1 MKELLARAEEKG
13 VAIGAF
19 SVGNMEMVMGA
30 VKAAEELETPIILQ
44 IAEVRL
50 KSSPLELMG
59 PMMISAAENAN
70 VDIAVHLDHGLNVK
84 TVEQALDIGFTSVML
99 DGSLLPIEENIKT
112 VKGVVETAKEYGAT
126 VEAELGVV
134 GGNEGE
140 GKSHKILCT
149 NPDDAK
155 RFCDETGVDALAVA
169 IGNAHGNYPVLP
181 ELRFDVLEEIHKK
194 VNTPLVLHGG
204 TGISDEQ
211 FQRAIS
217 LGVRKINIATASFDS
232 LASYAKTYCNN
243 KEKANYFELSACEVE
258 GVYQNVKRH
267 IKSFQYGIIKETIM
281 KYIEFDSSKKYDLI
295 LLGRIAVDLNP
306 VDYYCPLNE
315 STTFK
320 RYLGGSPANI
330 AVGLAR
336 LGKKCGFFARVS
348 DDQLGTFVTDFFEK
362 EGIDTS
368 RVKRCENGE
377 KIGLTFTEI
386 KSETES
392 SIVMYRNDA
401 ADLKLEVSD
410 IDEEYIK
417 QGKALLISGTALCE
431 SPSREAALKAVMLA
445 KRNCIPIIFDID
457 YRAYNWKNDDE
468 ISIYYSAVAREA
480 DIILGSREEYDLT
493 EKLIKQ
499 GMSDEETAK
508 YWHSQNA
515 KIVVIKHGKEGS
527 TAYTNDGESYN
538 IKPFPVKLLKSFGGG
553 DGYASAFLYGLFE
566 GYDIIDA
573 LEFGSAS
580 AAMLVA
586 SHACSQDMPSV
597 EAVKEFIKKEKEEYG
612 EMIARV

>member
-1 MKELLARAEEKG
+1 M
-13 VAIGAF
+13 
-19 SVGNMEMVMGA
+19 
-30 VKAAEELETPIILQ
+30 
-44 IAEVRL
+44 
-50 KSSPLELMG
+50 
-59 PMMISAAENAN
+59 
-70 VDIAVHLDHGLNVK
+70 
-84 TVEQALDIGFTSVML
+84 
-99 DGSLLPIEENIKT
+99 
-112 VKGVVETAKEYGAT
+112 
-126 VEAELGVV
+126 
-134 GGNEGE
+134 
-140 GKSHKILCT
+140 
-149 NPDDAK
+149 
-155 RFCDETGVDALAVA
+155 
-169 IGNAHGNYPVLP
+169 
-181 ELRFDVLEEIHKK
+181 
-194 VNTPLVLHGG
+194 
-204 TGISDEQ
+204 
-211 FQRAIS
+211 
-217 LGVRKINIATASFDS
+217 
-232 LASYAKTYCNN
+232 
-243 KEKANYFELSACEVE
+243 
-258 GVYQNVKRH
+258 
-267 IKSFQYGIIKETIM
+267 
-281 KYIEFDSSKKYDLI
+281 
-295 LLGRIAVDLNP
+295 RI
-306 VDYYCPLNE
+306 
-315 STTFK
+315 
-320 RYLGGSPANI
+320 
-330 AVGLAR
+330 
-336 LGKKCGFFARVS
+336 FARVS

-597 EAVKEFIKKEKEEYG
+597 EAVKDFIKKEKEEYG